1 LKTVAQ
7 EEPVRFIRRPVA
19 APSASVIIPSLDG
32 DRSGNIG
39 GLIDD
44 IERQTF
50 QDFELIVVV
59 GVRPNGRARNVAAVE
74 ARGSFLVCIDD
85 DMRLGHDRILE
96 RLVVAMSEHPEFGLV
111 GISDQIPPR
120 ATWLQRRM
128 ARQLP
133 RNYFPIVD
141 DFVDSDMVSH
151 HCLAL
156 RRSIWDEVGGESDT
170 LVRGTDPDLRF
181 RIRRAGY
188 RVVIVPQTWGYHPM
202 PRSLRELLR
211 MWFKQGAGAAEVF
224 LTEPQMAIDTPDA
237 FQESASYH
245 RPFPRRVAQAG
256 GALLMAAA
264 KAEDIRLLCQAAYGL
279 GYLNHVLQRKASSAT
294 GR

>member
-1 LKTVAQ
+1 LKTVAR

-19 APSASVIIPSLDG
+19 APAASVIIPSLDG

-59 GVRPNGRARNVAAVE
+59 GVRPNGHARNVAAVE
-74 ARGSFLVCIDD
+74 ARGSFLLCIDD

-156 RRSIWDEVGGESDT
+156 RRAVWDEVGGESDT

-237 FQESASYH
+237 FQESASYR
-245 RPFPRRVAQAG
+245 RPFPRRVAQAV
-256 GALLMAAA
+256 GALLLAAA

>member
-1 LKTVAQ
+1 MKTVAQ